1 MITWHCQAMLLGASA
16 TRQRAG
22 ISEIADLCDSG
33 SDTEKLFETVSR
45 RLRTIVPYTGSTWFA
60 TDPATLLA
68 TRPVY
73 IENIEAGH
81 CTTFWQREFLVQD
94 TNLFADLARAET
106 PAATLYE
113 CTDGRPTR
121 SARYREFAA
130 PQGYGDEL
138 RAVFRLG
145 RSTWGVMALHRDK
158 DAEPFSAA
166 ERDLVAGLTR
176 PLAGALRSRVLRSN
190 SLAEGLPGGPGMLL
204 FDPNSQLLSCN
215 EDARGWLATLPD
227 ELYDESPMPVP
238 VYSVLSHAKA
248 IADGYEVG
256 RARLRLMT
264 RTGRWLLMHA
274 SALNGGL
281 TAVVIEAAQANEIA
295 PIIVEAYELSPR
307 EQQITQLVARGASTT
322 QMAQELMLST
332 HTVRDYVKQ
341 VFEKVGVTSRGELVA
356 KLFAEHYGPELHAE
370 PVPHAQI

>member
-1 MITWHCQAMLLGASA
+1 MVLGATA
-16 TRQRAG
+16 TRHTE
-22 ISEIADLCDSG
+22 EIAELCASG

-45 RLRTIVPYTGSTWFA
+45 RLRTIVPYTASTWFA

-73 IENIEAGH
+73 IENIESGH

-94 TNLFADLARAET
+94 TNLFADLAREET

-113 CTDGRPTR
+113 RTDGRPAR

-138 RAVFRLG
+138 RAVLRIG
-145 RSTWGVMALHRDK
+145 RSTWGVFALHRDRG
-158 DAEPFSAA
+158 AEPFSPA
-166 ERDLVAGLTR
+166 ERDLVASLTK
-176 PLAGALRSRVLRSN
+176 PLAGALRSRVLRSA
-190 SLAEGLPGGPGMLL
+190 SLAGGLPGGPGMLL
-204 FDPNSQLLSCN
+204 FDAHSELLSCN
-215 EDARGWLATLPD
+215 DDARAWLATLPD
-227 ELYDESPMPVP
+227 ELYVEDPMPVP
-238 VYSVLSHAKA
+238 VHSVLSHARA
-248 IADGYEVG
+248 IADGHETG

-264 RTGRWLLMHA
+264 RSGQWLLMHA
-274 SALNGGL
+274 SVMKGGM

-307 EQQITQLVARGASTT
+307 EQQITRLVARGANTT
-322 QMAQELMLST
+322 QMAQELTLST

-356 KLFAEHYGPELHAE
+356 KLFAEHYAPDMHADGA
-370 PVPHAQI
+370 VRHVQI

>member
-1 MITWHCQAMLLGASA
+1 MVLGATA
-16 TRQRAG
+16 TRQRE
-22 ISEIADLCDSG
+22 EIAQLCNSVSNPATDIE
-33 SDTEKLFETVSR
+33 TLFETVSR
-45 RLRTIVPYTGSTWFA
+45 RLRTIVPYSGSTWFA
-60 TDPATLLA
+60 TDPSTLLA

-81 CTTFWQREFLVQD
+81 CTTFWHREFLVQD
-94 TNLFADLARAET
+94 TNLFADLAREDV

-113 CTDGRPTR
+113 RTDGRPAR

-138 RAVFRLG
+138 RAVLRLG

-158 DAEPFSAA
+158 NAEPFSHI

-176 PLAGALRSRVLRSN
+176 PLAGALRSRVIRN
-190 SLAEGLPGGPGMLL
+190 ATLAEGLPGGPGMLL
-204 FDPNSQLLSCN
+204 FGPDSQLLSCN
-215 EDARGWLATLPD
+215 DDARGWLAALPD
-227 ELYDESPMPVP
+227 ELNDEGIIPVP
-238 VYSVLSHAKA
+238 VYSVLSHARA
-248 IADGYEVG
+248 IADGREVG
-256 RARLRLMT
+256 RARLRLLT
-264 RTGRWLLMHA
+264 RSGRWVLMHA
-274 SALNGGL
+274 SAMNDSM
-281 TAVVIEAAQANEIA
+281 TAVVIETAQANEIA

-307 EQQITQLVARGASTT
+307 EQQITQLVARGANTT
-322 QMAQELMLST
+322 QMAQELLLST

-356 KLFAEHYGPELHAE
+356 KLFAEHYSPDLHAE